1 MLWNQ
6 RTFVSQEYTHTHT
19 QTHSKGTN
27 GTVLS
32 MVVMK
37 LTDVTAGGK
46 TWIEYYGLFADVM
59 WQGEHHLIL
68 CLFTV
73 FFLQTYLL
81 GIIISICGNVLISIS
96 LNIQV
101 GSVGIQLY
109 SRRPAHSRLPAP
121 VKTNFST
128 LCSVMW
134 VACFLTGCSLFSR
147 LCMISSIIK
156 KVLKD
161 YISDLVTARD

>member
-1 MLWNQ
+1 MLWNH
-6 RTFVSQEYTHTHT
+6 RGLCVTGVHTHT
-19 QTHSKGTN
+19 QTNSKGTN
-27 GTVLS
+27 ETVLS

-46 TWIEYYGLFADVM
+46 TSIEYHGLFAAVI
-59 WQGEHHLIL
+59 WQGERHLIL
-68 CLFTV
+68 CLFTI
-73 FFLQTYLL
+73 FFPQTYLL

-109 SRRPAHSRLPAP
+109 NRHSAHSRLPVP

-134 VACFLTGCSLFSR
+134 VAYFLTGYFLFSR
-147 LCMISSIIK
+147 LCMFSSG
-156 KVLKD
+156 L
-161 YISDLVTARD
+161 